1 MIISLNT
8 MYVIPFPGIVGS
20 GIPVNLDL
28 SCSRIVK
35 LKGKTKL
42 SDLEVC
48 ISLREFFS
56 RLGPFCP
63 EGDTLT
69 MKSELLKYI
78 HGEREV
84 LNNDL
89 LFFINRLYNIPPYYD
104 KDEDS
109 KILSIPKDFWGGDCN
124 IY

>member
-28 SCSRIVK
+28 NCSRIVK

-56 RLGPFCP
+56 RLRPFCP
-63 EGDTLT
+63 EDDKLT

-89 LFFINRLYNIPPYYD
+89 LFL
-104 KDEDS
+104 
-109 KILSIPKDFWGGDCN
+109 
-124 IY
+124 